1 MSNDPVSRRA
11 KPTEPPGRWLANTAL
26 LCVPLA
32 VFTRGV
38 LGIAG
43 IVLAVLA
50 MRKGD
55 RQRGK
60 VALIALIVTLILLVV
75 LGQALKPPE
84 GPLV

>member
-1 MSNDPVSRRA
+1 MSDPASRRA
-11 KPTEPPGRWLANTAL
+11 KSTEPPGRWLANTAL
-26 LCVPLA
+26 VCVPLA
-32 VFTRGV
+32 VFTRG
-38 LGIAG
+38 LMGIIG
-43 IVLAVLA
+43 IGLAVAA

-60 VALIALIVTLILLVV
+60 VALIALIMTLILLVV